1 LYSLMAKKP
10 FKPTKKEDRPMR
22 KPKKD
27 VIEIEGTV
35 IENLP
40 NANFRVRLNN
50 GHEILGHVSGRMRMN
65 FIRLLPGDKVLVEMT
80 PYDLTKGRITYRA
93 K

>member
-1 LYSLMAKKP
+1 MAKR
-10 FKPTKKEDRPMR
+10 PTKPQKKQERPAR
-22 KPKKD
+22 KKRQD

-40 NANFRVRLNN
+40 NANFRIRLKN

-80 PYDLTKGRITYRA
+80 PYDLSKGRIIYRD

>member
-1 LYSLMAKKP
+1 MAKKP
-10 FKPTKKEDRPMR
+10 FNTTKKDDRPVR

-40 NANFRVRLNN
+40 NANFRVRLAN